1 MNLYSRNRAG
11 WILTAPLFLW
21 AGCLEAQS
29 APSIEAG
36 GVVNP
41 ASYAAAAQVVPGSL
55 AIAFGN
61 FLLAAPVQAANQP
74 LPDNLDGLSLTF
86 GNGQQAPL
94 YYAASGDVSFQ
105 VPWELA
111 GNTQTTLVAS
121 INGQT
126 SAPQTVNLAPFAPGL
141 FSVNTEGT
149 GQGVIFDTSFHLID
163 STNPAISGQ
172 TVVVIYATGLGAVSN
187 PPPTGS
193 PASSDPLSSSVTM
206 PTVMIGGANAT
217 VQFSG
222 LAPQEIGVYQVN
234 ALVPYASATGSAV
247 PVSISIGGVTSNTVT
262 MPVNQG
268 PPPPPNNVVP
278 TLASISPSSAPPG
291 TGSLEVIVNGT
302 GFGIFTALIVNGF
315 EHAFTPVSDTQ
326 LTFNLIAQDLATAG
340 IIEVA
345 VGNSPPG
352 GGVSNEATFIVQPGF
367 GTGTAANAAWSGH
380 ARDAQHTALS
390 LSPSQP
396 LNHIHWST
404 PVDLKPQFTQGE
416 LLIHYG
422 SPVITSQN
430 TVIVPVK
437 TGATSG
443 FRVDAHSGTDGT
455 LQWSLPSDYVLPPY
469 NWVPEF
475 GPALTPPARLYFPG
489 AGGTVYYRDTPD
501 SATGAQGQI
510 AFYGLTNYQ
519 ASQQAYVSGVMIDTP
534 ITSDAAG
541 NIYFGFQVTGDT
553 PLNLQSGIARISA
566 GGEGTWIS
574 AADAAG
580 DNSIIEV
587 MQNCAPAVS
596 ANQGM
601 IYVAVSNGISGYLV
615 ALNSTT
621 LQPVSK
627 VRLIDPFSG
636 LDATLSDEGSATPT
650 VGVDGDVYY
659 GVLENPLGT
668 NHYRGWLLHFD
679 SLLSKTKTPGAF
691 GWDDTASLVPSFM
704 APSYT
709 GASPYLLMTKY
720 NDYADGGGSGQNK
733 IAVLDPNSTE
743 QDPVTETTVMKEVL
757 TILGPTPNTSLPGV
771 KEWCINTAAVDPATH
786 SILAGSED
794 GKLYRWDLYT
804 NTLSQS
810 IVLSSGLGEAYTPT
824 LIGPDG
830 TVYAINNSILF
841 AIGQ

>member
-1 MNLYSRNRAG
+1 MSLYSKYRAER
-11 WILTAPLFLW
+11 ILTATLFLL
-21 AGCLEAQS
+21 AASLEAQS
-29 APSIEAG
+29 TPSIEAG

-61 FLLAAPVQAANQP
+61 FLLASSVQAGNQP
-74 LPDNLDGLSLTF
+74 LPKNLDGLALTF

-105 VPWELA
+105 IPWELA
-111 GNTQTTLVAS
+111 GNTQTTLIAS
-121 INGQT
+121 IDGQT
-126 SAPQTVNLAPFAPGL
+126 SLPQTVKLAPFAPGL
-141 FSVNTEGT
+141 FSLNTQGT

-187 PPPTGS
+187 PPPTGA
-193 PASSDPLSSSVTM
+193 PASSDPLSQSVTM
-206 PTVMIGGANAT
+206 PTVMIGGAPAT
-217 VQFSG
+217 VQFCG
-222 LAPQEIGVYQVN
+222 LAPQEIGVYQIN
-234 ALVPYASATGSAV
+234 APVPYASATGSAV
-247 PVSISIGGVTSNTVT
+247 PVSISIGGATSNTVT
-262 MPVNQG
+262 MAVTPG

-278 TLASISPSSAPPG
+278 TLTSISPASAPAG
-291 TGSLEVIVNGT
+291 TKSLEVTVNGA
-302 GFGIFTALIVNGF
+302 GFGIYTVLILNGF
-315 EHAFTPVSDTQ
+315 EHAFTLVSGTQ
-326 LTFNLIAQDLATAG
+326 LTFNLIAQELATPGNINLA
-340 IIEVA
+340 I
-345 VGNSPPG
+345 GNSPPG
-352 GGVSNEATFIVQPGF
+352 GGVSNQATFIVQSGF
-367 GTGTAANAAWSGH
+367 GTGATGYAAWSGH

-404 PVDLKPQFTQGE
+404 PVDLKPQLTQGE

-422 SPVITSQN
+422 SPVITAQN

-437 TGATSG
+437 TGAASG

-455 LQWSLPSDYVLPPY
+455 LQWSLPSDYVLPPH

-475 GPALTPPARLYFPG
+475 GPVLTPTSRLYFPG
-489 AGGTVYYRDTPD
+489 AGGTVYYRDSPD
-501 SATGAQGQI
+501 STTGPQGQI
-510 AFYGLTNYQ
+510 AFYGLVNYQ
-519 ASQQAYVSGVMIDTP
+519 ASPQPYASGVMIDTP

-553 PLNLQSGIARISA
+553 PLNLRSGIARISA

-574 AADAAG
+574 AGDAAG
-580 DNSIIEV
+580 DNSILEV

-596 ANQGM
+596 ADQGM
-601 IYVAVSNGISGYLV
+601 IYVAVSNGISGYLA

-621 LQPVSK
+621 LKPVAK

-659 GVLENPLGT
+659 GVLENPVGR

-679 SLLSKTKTPGAF
+679 GLLAQTKTPGAF

-704 APSYT
+704 APAYT
-709 GASPYLLMTKY
+709 GAAPYLLMTKY
-720 NDYADGGGSGQNK
+720 NDYANAGGNGQNK
-733 IAVLDPNSTE
+733 IAVLDPNATE
-743 QDPVTETTVMKEVL
+743 EDPVTGVGVMKEVL
-757 TILGPTPNTSLPGV
+757 TILGSTPNTSLPGV
-771 KEWCINTAAVDPATH
+771 KEWCINTASVDPATH

-794 GKLYRWDLYT
+794 GKLYRWDLHT
-804 NTLSQS
+804 NTFSQS
-810 IVLSSGLGEAYTPT
+810 MVLTSGIGEAYTPT

-830 TVYAINNSILF
+830 TVYAIGNSTLF